1 MSWYDYILV
10 PLLSLLFG
18 YFGAFLK
25 SYSKKKGE
33 NLATKE
39 DIAEIT
45 KKIEEVKNQ
54 FFILQEENKQKNR
67 LQLAALDKR
76 LEKHQEAYSL
86 LWKLIR
92 ANNGTTEK
100 ERSDI
105 VNDCQEW
112 WINNNLYLSKEA
124 SKALRTAYVSA
135 MEYYTEYR
143 MMGKDRNSEFT
154 KKCWDNLVKSGEI
167 IQESVAL
174 PGLSPENREELLN
187 KNNGE

>member
-1 MSWYDYILV
+1 MSWYDYILI

-18 YFGAFLK
+18 YLGVFFK

-86 LWKLIR
+86 IWKLIR
-92 ANNGTTEK
+92 ANNGTSEK

-105 VNDCQEW
+105 VNYCQ
-112 WINNNLYLSKEA
+112 
-124 SKALRTAYVSA
+124 
-135 MEYYTEYR
+135 
-143 MMGKDRNSEFT
+143 D
-154 KKCWDNLVKSGEI
+154 
-167 IQESVAL
+167 
-174 PGLSPENREELLN
+174 
-187 KNNGE
+187 

>member
-1 MSWYDYILV
+1 MSGYDYVLI
-10 PLLSLLFG
+10 PFLSLLFG

-39 DIAEIT
+39 DVADIT
-45 KKIEEVKNQ
+45 KKVEEVKNQ

-86 LWKLIR
+86 VWKLIK
-92 ANNGTTEK
+92 ANSGTKK
-100 ERSDI
+100 EMDDM
-105 VNDCQEW
+105 VFDCQEW

-124 SKALRTAYVSA
+124 SQAFRTAYISA
-135 MEYYTEYR
+135 IDYYTEYR

-154 KKCWDNLVKSGEI
+154 KKCWDNLKKSGEI

-187 KNNGE
+187 KNS